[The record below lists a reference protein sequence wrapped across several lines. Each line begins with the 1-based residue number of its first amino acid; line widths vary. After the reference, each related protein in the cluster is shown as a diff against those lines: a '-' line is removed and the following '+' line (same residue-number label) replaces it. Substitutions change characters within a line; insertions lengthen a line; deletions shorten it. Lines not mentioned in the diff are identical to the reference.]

1 MKKKLMI
8 LILLTIS
15 VAGIQA
21 QPTLYKI
28 PVQRCEV
35 SNPIVFAMLDSVK
48 GVSQHCIFNK
58 MDLPYH
64 YHMWQSLDSTLCVG
78 VNESG
83 RLWNCIDSGYC
94 SEMFYYGDIP
104 VLVNKDLVNS
114 PAFSSYFVPTA
125 DSLYL
130 NTYAGALLQEY
141 KCMEYRIP
149 YNTIVKFSV
158 EDNGFT
164 WKLLSTCDC
173 KAYIYEKVDREY
185 NDEEFFDYFHCQ
197 RDSLLKNPQDSIR
210 VGDYLLIEFYVA
222 ENGDVKARKWTVL
235 STAPARV
242 KRMENCDWI
251 PSKTVFKGDEI
262 RRMALY

>member
-1 MKKKLMI
+1 MI

-78 VNESG
+78 VN
-83 RLWNCIDSGYC
+83 
-94 SEMFYYGDIP
+94 GDIP

-130 NTYAGALLQEY
+130 NTYDGALLQEY

-210 VGDYLLIEFYVA
+210 VGGYLWIGFGVA

-262 RRMALY
+262 RRMPLY